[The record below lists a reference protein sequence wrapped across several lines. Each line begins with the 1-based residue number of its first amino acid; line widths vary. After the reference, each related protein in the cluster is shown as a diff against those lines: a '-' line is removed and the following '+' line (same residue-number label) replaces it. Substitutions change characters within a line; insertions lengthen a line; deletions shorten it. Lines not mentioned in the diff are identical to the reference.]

1 MKCYFFEFVFD
12 SFKIP
17 QISKHVFLLRSTFVI
32 EDFDEYSILVFK
44 LRFLTFLRAEVP
56 WFCLHFVS
64 KNPLQKCAGKKL
76 FFLQMVF
83 FTKWL
88 MTKVDRS
95 KNTYFLFFEIFIKS
109 KCHSKKFDF
118 IMLFP
123 NLALTTLS
131 KWILS

>member
-17 QISKHVFLLRSTFVI
+17 QISKHVFLLRSIFGI
-32 EDFDEYSILVFK
+32 EDLDEYSILVFK
-44 LRFLTFLRAEVP
+44 LWFLTFFRAEGP
-56 WFCLHFVS
+56 RSRLHFVS
-64 KNPLQKCAGKKL
+64 KIPYKNVQEKII
-76 FFLQMVF
+76 FLQMVF

-95 KNTYFLFFEIFIKS
+95 KNTYFLFCEIFIKS

>member
-17 QISKHVFLLRSTFVI
+17 QISKHVFLLRSTFAI
-32 EDFDEYSILVFK
+32 KDFDEYSILVFK
-44 LRFLTFLRAEVP
+44 LWFLAFFRAEGP
-56 WFCLHFVS
+56 RFRLHFVS
-64 KNPLQKCAGKKL
+64 KNSLQKCGGKNY
-76 FFLQMVF
+76 F
-83 FTKWL
+83 FT
-88 MTKVDRS
+88 DG
-95 KNTYFLFFEIFIKS
+95 LFYKMVNDESWPQQKRILLFCKIFIKS

>member
-1 MKCYFFEFVFD
+1 MKCYFFEFVFE

-44 LRFLTFLRAEVP
+44 LWFLTFFRAEGP
-56 WFCLHFVS
+56 WSRLHFVS
-64 KNPLQKCAGKKL
+64 KNPLQKCAGKNY
-76 FFLQMVF
+76 FFTDGL

-95 KNTYFLFFEIFIKS
+95 KNTYFLFCKIFIKS

>member
-17 QISKHVFLLRSTFVI
+17 QISKHVFLLRSIFVI
-32 EDFDEYSILVFK
+32 EDLDEYSILVFK
-44 LRFLTFLRAEVP
+44 LWFLTFFRAESP
-56 WFCLHFVS
+56 RFRLHFVS
-64 KNPLQKCAGKKL
+64 KNPLQK
-76 FFLQMVF
+76 
-83 FTKWL
+83 WL
-88 MTKVDRS
+88 MSKVDRS
-95 KNTYFLFFEIFIKS
+95 KNTYFLFCEIFIKS

>member
-1 MKCYFFEFVFD
+1 MNCYFFEFVFD

-17 QISKHVFLLRSTFVI
+17 QISKHVFLLRSTFFI

-44 LRFLTFLRAEVP
+44 LWFLTFFRAEGP
-56 WFCLHFVS
+56 RFRLHFVS
-64 KNPLQKCAGKKL
+64 KNSLQKCAEKII
-76 FFLQMVF
+76 F
-83 FTKWL
+83 FTGGLFYKWL

-95 KNTYFLFFEIFIKS
+95 KNSYFLFCEIFIKS
-109 KCHSKKFDF
+109 KYHSKKFDF
-118 IMLFP
+118 IMLFS

>member
-17 QISKHVFLLRSTFVI
+17 QISKHVFLLRSTSFI

-44 LRFLTFLRAEVP
+44 LWFLTFFWTKTRGSACILSAKIP
-56 WFCLHFVS
+56 Y
-64 KNPLQKCAGKKL
+64 KNVQEKNY
-76 FFLQMVF
+76 FFFTDGL

-95 KNTYFLFFEIFIKS
+95 KNTYFLFCEIFIKS

-118 IMLFP
+118 IMLLP

>member
-44 LRFLTFLRAEVP
+44 LWFLTFFRAESP
-56 WFCLHFVS
+56 RSRLHFVS
-64 KNPLQKCAGKKL
+64 QKSLTKMLKEKII
-76 FFLQMVF
+76 FLQMVF

-95 KNTYFLFFEIFIKS
+95 KNTYFLFCKIFIKS
-109 KCHSKKFDF
+109 KWHSKKFDF

-123 NLALTTLS
+123 NFALTTLS